1 MKAEEYFRAE
11 EYVRTEKHFRSDL
24 LEVLCCPACGG
35 ELIYQ
40 EEQPNT
46 PPELI
51 CRVGNHTYS
60 THQGIPSGRVLPIF
74 TTVPEGMAPSEKL
87 RRGPEVGTP
96 WRQANWRFLETQLK
110 RLKTQETGEPLIL
123 DVGAGRGDFAAALQN
138 HNSLA
143 LDVYPYPEVDVVC
156 DLTRA
161 NPFRPA
167 SFDAALLLN
176 VMEHVYDTHRLLTA
190 LTCLL
195 KPGGLL
201 IAAIPFLV
209 KIHQAPIDYV
219 RYTHFALQQ
228 LGGEHGLNIDF
239 LEGYYDP
246 IFFLDEGI
254 GNLRNAVLPTL
265 SGSRRYLAL
274 ALLASI
280 QALSS
285 LLQRITG
292 PGRSKPPSTVRS
304 LAPTGYHIVYRKG

>member
-1 MKAEEYFRAE
+1 MKAEEYSRA
-11 EYVRTEKHFRSDL
+11 EKHFRSDL

-35 ELIYQ
+35 ELSYP
-40 EEQPNT
+40 EAHLNT
-46 PPELI
+46 PPEI
-51 CRVGNHTYS
+51 KCRAGNHTYS

-74 TTVPEGMAPSEKL
+74 TTPPEGMAPSEKL
-87 RRGPEVGTP
+87 RRSPEVGTP
-96 WRQANWRFLETQLK
+96 WRQANWRFLDAQLK
-110 RLKTQETGEPLIL
+110 RLETQETGEPLIL

-138 HNSLA
+138 HKSLA

-156 DLTRA
+156 DLTQA
-161 NPFRPA
+161 NPFRPN
-167 SFDAALLLN
+167 SFEAVLLLN

-219 RYTHFALQQ
+219 RYTHFALQE
-228 LGGEHGLNIDF
+228 LGKEHALDIDY

-246 IFFLDEGI
+246 IFFLGEGI
-254 GNLRNAVLPTL
+254 GNLRNAVLPAL
-265 SGSRRYLAL
+265 SGSRRYLAR
-274 ALLASI
+274 AVLASI

-285 LLQRITG
+285 RLQRITG
-292 PGRSKPPSTVRS
+292 PGRSQPPSAARS